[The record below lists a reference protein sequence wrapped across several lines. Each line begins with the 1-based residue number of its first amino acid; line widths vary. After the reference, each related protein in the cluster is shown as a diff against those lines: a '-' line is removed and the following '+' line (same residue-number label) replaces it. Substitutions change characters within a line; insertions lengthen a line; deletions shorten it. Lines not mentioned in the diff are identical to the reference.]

1 MTLDKN
7 GKIEEDEARV
17 LFRQIVRALD
27 YCKRK
32 KICHRDLKPEN
43 ILIDKGKI
51 KVSDFGLSALY
62 KDKNDYTHILHTTCG
77 TINYLA
83 PEVNKRKCYNFLRLC
98 KILDMM
104 AIWLICGPQEL
115 YFISC
120 LSVVGWFFFVDP

>member
-1 MTLDKN
+1 MQTLYAPVTLDKN
-7 GKIEEDEARV
+7 GKIEEDEGRI

-83 PEVNKRKCYNFLRLC
+83 PEVPV
-98 KILDMM
+98 
-104 AIWLICGPQEL
+104 AIVITSSDRTE
-115 YFISC
+115 YRI
-120 LSVVGWFFFVDP
+120 